1 MDFSRIAIVNRGE
14 AAMRAIH
21 AIRELALE
29 LPADVRSI
37 ALYTDP
43 DEQAMFVR
51 EADER
56 YGLGAATF
64 VDTGDDQV
72 KSSYL
77 DLDRLEQA
85 LLRTKADAA
94 WVGWGFIAEQAAFAE
109 LCERLGVCFI
119 GPTAE
124 AMRRAG
130 DKITAKRIADAVGVP
145 VAPWS
150 GGAVS
155 TIEAAHREAARLG
168 YPVMIKASAGGGGRG
183 IRRPDDCGGAARR
196 RGSDGDGGR
205 RCRSGAC
212 RALGLSDHPAPSDT
226 RR

>member
-1 MDFSRIAIVNRGE
+1 MNFSRIAIVNRGE
-14 AAMRAIH
+14 PAMRAIH
-21 AIRELALE
+21 AIGELGLE
-29 LPADVRSI
+29 LPADLRSI

-43 DEQAMFVR
+43 DQQAMFVR

-64 VDTGDDQV
+64 VDPRDGQI

-94 WVGWGFIAEQAAFAE
+94 WVGWGFVAEQAAFAE
-109 LCERLGVCFI
+109 LCERIGVCFI
-119 GPTAE
+119 GPTPE

-130 DKITAKRIADAVGVP
+130 DKITAKRIAEAVGVP

-150 GGAVS
+150 GGAVLS
-155 TIEAAHREAARLG
+155 SKPRRREAARLG

-183 IRRPDDCGGAARR
+183 IRRVDAR
-196 RGSDGDGGR
+196 RGSRRGIGVGSGR
-205 RCRSGAC
+205 
-212 RALGLSDHPAPSDT
+212 GLEGL